1 MRRCVPLLLVALL
14 IAQGTRFAA
23 AAQPASAT
31 PATAPTLQMEMANL
45 NRSVQELLALLRES
59 LGHQQ
64 TDLLFKR
71 IELILQRTGPLE
83 QERRELRAHKAAD
96 EEELKRLQAAVA
108 AYVATEPQEGAKPE
122 NRAEAAEIVIAEANI
137 KRLKSRISQADQRLA
152 ELDST
157 LLEEERNVRH
167 WEASIDQRLGQR

>member
-1 MRRCVPLLLVALL
+1 MRQFVPLLLVALL
-14 IAQGTRFAA
+14 MAQGTSFVA
-23 AAQPASAT
+23 AAQPAAAT
-31 PATAPTLQMEMANL
+31 PAAAPTLQMEVANL
-45 NRSVQELLALLRES
+45 DRSVQELVALLREY
-59 LGHQQ
+59 LGRQQ

-71 IELILQRTGPLE
+71 VELSLQRTSPLE
-83 QERRELRAHKAAD
+83 QERREIRAHKAAD

-108 AYVATEPQEGAKPE
+108 AYLATVSQDAAKAE

-152 ELDST
+152 ELDSI
-157 LLEEERNVRH
+157 LLEEERNIRR